1 MKGMDTREI
10 SDCFKNCI
18 YILNKDGL
26 QNHYAY
32 YTFIM

>member
-10 SDCFKNCI
+10 SACLKNRI
-18 YILNKDGL
+18 NIFRKEGQ